1 MLGTRQPTSRAYT
14 SRVNWR
20 LVLRRA
26 GIAAAIVI
34 AIVVGIVGVLR
45 YLPYCA
51 GGASSFL
58 IFPFYNL
65 VCTNGSETNIGSAL
79 LKLPQVRDF
88 QGFLNDEGCNSP
100 DAEARS
106 SLQKP
111 KVTLPAGWKDFFG
124 NDRIGCFFNGLLL
137 IMVGSFVQGQRDGA
151 DWLLYTL
158 RKSVLF
164 EAFYYFLYT
173 AITVCAIQLVN
184 SATQDLYR
192 LVKLLLLDAMESK
205 PPPG

>member
-1 MLGTRQPTSRAYT
+1 
-14 SRVNWR
+14 VNWP

-26 GIAAAIVI
+26 GIACLIVG
-34 AIVVGIVGVLR
+34 AIVVGIVGILR

-51 GGASSFL
+51 GGVSSFL

-65 VCTNGSETNIGSAL
+65 VCTNASQTNIGSAL
-79 LKLPQVRDF
+79 LKLPQVGDF
-88 QGFLNDEGCNSP
+88 QTFLNNQGCSAA
-100 DAEARS
+100 DADARS
-106 SLQKP
+106 ALNKSEDGSP
-111 KVTLPAGWKDFFG
+111 PAGMGPFFG
-124 NDRIGCFFNGLLL
+124 PDRIGRFFNRLLGIVL
-137 IMVGSFVQGQRDGA
+137 RAFTDGQEDGA
-151 DWLLYTL
+151 AWLLYTL

-205 PPPG
+205 PPTG

>member
-1 MLGTRQPTSRAYT
+1 
-14 SRVNWR
+14 VNWP

-26 GIAAAIVI
+26 GTACLIVG
-34 AIVVGIVGVLR
+34 AIVVGVVGILR

-51 GGASSFL
+51 GGVSSFL

-65 VCTNGSETNIGSAL
+65 VCTNASQTNIGSAL
-79 LKLPQVRDF
+79 LKLPQVGDF
-88 QGFLNDEGCNSP
+88 QTFLNNQGCSAA
-100 DAEARS
+100 DADARDA
-106 SLQKP
+106 LRKADDGP
-111 KVTLPAGWKDFFG
+111 PPAGMGPG
-124 NDRIGCFFNGLLL
+124 NDRIGQFFNGLLG
-137 IMVGSFVQGQRDGA
+137 IMLRAFMDGQEDGA
-151 DWLLYTL
+151 AWLLYTL